1 MANLINEPG
10 GTGGGALGNSV
21 EGKMAARALRGAA
34 TKVAD
39 QLLGSGMSNRLMG
52 EVENPNQEQ
61 LFESMKHRS
70 FSFSFLLAPKSM
82 GEAGNVLNIINTFK
96 YHMHPELTS
105 QNYLI
110 LPSEFEIE
118 FYSSTAGVPNRHI
131 GRIST
136 CALTGVT
143 VNYTPNG
150 VWSSFGLNESDQDHQ
165 GMAPMIQL
173 SLEFTELELLTK
185 DRLETWNEEQAF
197 INIKGTNTDSAKSA
211 RAERNAKNTTK
222 GDNMLKSAEKDAQP

>member
-1 MANLINEPG
+1 
-10 GTGGGALGNSV
+10 
-21 EGKMAARALRGAA
+21 
-34 TKVAD
+34 
-39 QLLGSGMSNRLMG
+39 MG
-52 EVENPNQEQ
+52 EVENPNSEQ

-70 FSFSFLLAPKSM
+70 FSFSFLLAPKSS
-82 GEAGNVLNIINTFK
+82 GEASNVLNIINTFK

-150 VWSSFGLNESDQDHQ
+150 VWSSFGLDEKDSDWS

-173 SLEFTELELLTK
+173 QLEFAELDLLTK
-185 DRLETWNEEQAF
+185 DRLESWNEEQAW
-197 INIKGTNTDSAKSA
+197 IGIKETNTPAAKSA
-211 RAERNAKNTTK
+211 RAERNAERNKQ
-222 GDNMLKSAEKDAQP
+222 GDAMLKQSESDAQP